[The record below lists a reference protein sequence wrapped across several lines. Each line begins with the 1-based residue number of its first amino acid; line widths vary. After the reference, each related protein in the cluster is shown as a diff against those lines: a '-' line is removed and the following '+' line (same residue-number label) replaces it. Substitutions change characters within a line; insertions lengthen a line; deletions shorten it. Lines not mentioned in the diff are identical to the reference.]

1 MFSRIDVEN
10 KAAELIWRISSL
22 LIQFCLIDREK
33 EIGGGG
39 GVVVVVGV
47 ATSSNERTV
56 GRPSDIRQT
65 RRAYQIITPERNLA
79 RGCQYL
85 PSTFSP

>member
-39 GVVVVVGV
+39 GVVVGV